1 MGGQH
6 RLLSAPERIGVG
18 IDRKQ
23 LNRFAISLLLEGG
36 IAMSKPRQI
45 TRVTTTPASILPASH
60 ALVLLAMYI
69 AGGLSVPVLSL
80 MLIARGAT
88 VETLPISIGI
98 TLAVT
103 CAFEVPSGVISDVLG
118 RRATCRPR
126 WPEWAP
132 CVAGDGG

>member
-1 MGGQH
+1 M
-6 RLLSAPERIGVG
+6 
-18 IDRKQ
+18 
-23 LNRFAISLLLEGG
+23 
-36 IAMSKPRQI
+36 
-45 TRVTTTPASILPASH
+45 PASILPASH
-60 ALVLLAMYI
+60 ALLFLAMYI

-118 RRATCRPR
+118 RRATF
-126 WPEWAP
+126 A
-132 CVAGDGG
+132 ASMLLHAGANLFLFIGDGFATVLVSSVLRGLALAARTGLLEAIEIDFVLDMNHEGGDLPP

>member
-1 MGGQH
+1 
-6 RLLSAPERIGVG
+6 
-18 IDRKQ
+18 
-23 LNRFAISLLLEGG
+23 
-36 IAMSKPRQI
+36 MSKSRQK
-45 TRVTTTPASILPASH
+45 TRVTTVSASILPVSH
-60 ALVLLAMYI
+60 ALVFLSMYV

-118 RRATCRPR
+118 RRPPLQRLCCFMRER
-126 WPEWAP
+126 I
-132 CVAGDGG
+132 CS